1 MNLQHSQPEQSSSD
15 LSPPVKIN
23 SARSQL
29 FSVRAFLVDAWL
41 DLRSS
46 SEFAKRLFLQN
57 IAQRYRHSSLGLFW
71 AFVPSALIAIVMT
84 LGQRGRVPILMGGAV
99 PPQIYGIFGLVM
111 AQTFLEAL
119 NIQRVSLSQ
128 YIHLLV
134 RQKVPVEG
142 LTLAGLAESTFGFLM
157 RLPVLIAMLL
167 IFNVMPAVTFPLALL
182 GIALLIGFGS
192 GLGLFLAPW
201 NALSKDLENVMQF
214 FPWVLFFVTPVFVAV
229 PPGNWLYSVQL
240 FNPLTYIFEGTRYLA
255 YGVGTI
261 NILALIL
268 LLPLAMLL
276 LLGGWLFCRLCL
288 PYAIER
294 SLT

>member
-1 MNLQHSQPEQSSSD
+1 
-15 LSPPVKIN
+15 
-23 SARSQL
+23 
-29 FSVRAFLVDAWL
+29 
-41 DLRSS
+41 
-46 SEFAKRLFLQN
+46 
-57 IAQRYRHSSLGLFW
+57 
-71 AFVPSALIAIVMT
+71 
-84 LGQRGRVPILMGGAV
+84 
-99 PPQIYGIFGLVM
+99 
-111 AQTFLEAL
+111 
-119 NIQRVSLSQ
+119 
-128 YIHLLV
+128 
-134 RQKVPVEG
+134 
-142 LTLAGLAESTFGFLM
+142 LAESTFGFLM

-167 IFNVMPAVTFPLALL
+167 IFNVMPAVTFPLGLV
-182 GIALLIGFGS
+182 GISVLIGCGS
-192 GLGLFLAPW
+192 GVGLLLAPW

-261 NILALIL
+261 NTLALIL
-268 LLPLAMLL
+268 LLPLTMLL